1 MGGSGRG
8 KVKIKVVNGLEKFY
22 ELTFDLW
29 LSLRSSP
36 ASLFLAPCG
45 RFEKAQ
51 FRSSTLPPV
60 GPPHSMDSL
69 FTVRCFSCGKVVGG
83 QTKYQKYRSY
93 IDEEGMQVEEALNEL
108 RIFKWCCRA
117 RFRCFVPNLGE
128 GYPVDPTIIRTP
140 EDAEALLPPINTSK
154 IGSGPTNYEED
165 YE

>member
-1 MGGSGRG
+1 MGWKNYKSSA
-8 KVKIKVVNGLEKFY
+8 
-22 ELTFDLW
+22 
-29 LSLRSSP
+29 LSRSSL
-36 ASLFLAPCG
+36 ASLVRRSFG
-45 RFEKAQ
+45 R
-51 FRSSTLPPV
+51 
-60 GPPHSMDSL
+60 MDSL
-69 FTVRCFSCGKVVGG
+69 FTVRCFSCGKVVGS
-83 QTKYQKYRSY
+83 QARYQKYRSY
-93 IDEEGMQVEEALNEL
+93 IDDEGMQVEEALNEL